1 MSLAH
6 GLFSLCPPSFRF
18 LSFMWLKKTGV
29 GDTKGEVTC
38 PLNGTAPES
47 RQAPG
52 LGGVSYW
59 GEHPGVSQ
67 KC

>member
-1 MSLAH
+1 
-6 GLFSLCPPSFRF
+6 
-18 LSFMWLKKTGV
+18 MWLKKTGV